1 MNLIQIAILSTNVG
15 KNSLEV
21 ENPHS
26 QQESLKCSIWVQFQK
41 WQNDLG
47 LFPRQ
52 NIQNHN
58 NTGICP
64 TDAKEAKVN
73 WFY

>member
-1 MNLIQIAILSTNVG
+1 MNLIQIAIISTTVG

-26 QQESLKCSIWVQFQK
+26 QQESLKCSIWVQSQK

-58 NTGICP
+58 NPSICP
-64 TDAKEAKVN
+64 TDAKEAEVN
-73 WFY
+73 